1 MSVVDEVK
9 QRIDIV
15 DLIGS
20 RVRLQKAGQNF
31 KGLCPFHSEKTPSF
45 VVFPETQT
53 WHCFGACNT
62 GGDAYT
68 FVMQAEGVE
77 FADALRLL
85 ADRAGVILEPLDE
98 EGQAKRELADRL
110 REVNTDAARFFQRTL
125 LASDAG
131 KPALAYVR
139 RRGLTDATLQAFQI
153 GYAPDDWHAC
163 EQALLGAGYDQDLL
177 LEAGLLVRNDRGN
190 VYDRFRDRVMFPI
203 RDPRGHVVGFAGRV
217 LGDGEPKY
225 LNTGQT
231 PLFDKGRLLY
241 GFDLARQA
249 IRETGTA
256 IVVEGYM
263 DVIAPY
269 QEGVRNL
276 VAVMGTALTE
286 DHVALLR
293 PIAERL
299 IFALDPDAAGIRAT
313 ERGVGVAQDAMPRE
327 TVPVPT
333 ASGLVRYESRLKAD
347 IRVLALP
354 DGLDP
359 DELVLR
365 DRERWDRLVTEAKP
379 VVEHLIGLAVAEA
392 DISTARGKRDVVDKV
407 LPVINNLGSPL
418 ERQHYTQFL
427 ARAIR
432 IDERALA
439 EEARRLRGSTRQRAE
454 GPMDATARARAGGQD
469 APMDLESRAVAL
481 LVRYP
486 RLGAEAL
493 EHAGVSAEA
502 LGESLG
508 DARHRLVWQAVCEL
522 LPTLEPEEDA
532 LERVQARLD
541 SSVAAHV
548 ESLHSRLQGG
558 PPLSPEMVREDLIK
572 STIRLRE
579 RSLSRTMRELRF
591 LLDDAAASGELEG
604 VAHISGLI
612 NRGRT
617 ELRLLHQRAHELS
630 LIGSSRR

>member
-20 RVRLQKAGQNF
+20 RVRLQKAGQNY

-68 FVMQAEGVE
+68 FVMQMEGVE

-139 RRGLTDATLQAFQI
+139 RRGLTDATLQAFQV

-177 LEAGLLVRNDRGN
+177 LEAGLLVRHERGN

-225 LNTGQT
+225 LNTPQT

-347 IRVLALP
+347 IRVLTLP

-365 DRERWDRLVTEAKP
+365 DRERWDRLVAEAKP

-454 GPMDATARARAGGQD
+454 GPMDATATTRAGVQD

-508 DARHRLVWQAVCEL
+508 DARHRLIWQAVREL

-579 RSLSRTMRELRF
+579 RSLSRTMRELQF
-591 LLDDAAASGELEG
+591 LLDDATESGELEG

>member
-9 QRIDIV
+9 QRVDIV

-20 RVRLQKAGQNF
+20 RVRLQKAGQNY

-62 GGDAYT
+62 GGDVFT
-68 FVMQAEGVE
+68 FVMQMEGVE
-77 FADALRLL
+77 FGEALRQL

-98 EGQAKRELADRL
+98 EGQARRELTDRL
-110 REVNTDAARFFQRTL
+110 RAANTEAARFFHRTL
-125 LASDAG
+125 MATDVGAS
-131 KPALAYVR
+131 ALAYLR
-139 RRGLTDATLQAFQI
+139 RRGLTDATLQTFQL

-163 EQALLGAGYDQDLL
+163 EQALQGAGYDQELL
-177 LEAGLLVRNDRGN
+177 MEAGLLVRNDRGN

-217 LGDGEPKY
+217 LGQGEPKY
-225 LNTGQT
+225 LNTPQT

-241 GFDLARQA
+241 GFDMAREA
-249 IRETGTA
+249 IRQTGTA

-263 DVIAPY
+263 DVIGPY
-269 QEGVRNL
+269 QEGVHNL
-276 VAVMGTALTE
+276 VAVMGTALTG
-286 DHVALLR
+286 DHVALLQ
-293 PIAERL
+293 PIVERL
-299 IFALDPDAAGIRAT
+299 IFALDPDAAGVRAT
-313 ERGVGVAQDAMPRE
+313 ERGVEVAQGAMPRE
-327 TVPVPT
+327 TVPIPT

-359 DELVLR
+359 DELVLQ
-365 DRERWDRLVTEAKP
+365 DRERWDRLVEEAKP
-379 VVEHLIGLAVAEA
+379 VVEHLIGLAVAGA
-392 DISTARGKRDVVDKV
+392 DLSTARGKRQVVDKV
-407 LPVINNLGSPL
+407 LPIINELANPL
-418 ERQHYTQFL
+418 ERQHYTQRL
-427 ARAIR
+427 AQAIR
-432 IDERALA
+432 IDERTLA
-439 EEARRLRGSTRQRAE
+439 DEARRLRGGARRRGTASEEASTKAAAASRE
-454 GPMDATARARAGGQD
+454 VPI
-469 APMDLESRAVAL
+469 DLESRAVAL

-486 RLGAEAL
+486 DVGWQVL
-493 EHAGVSAEA
+493 EKTELSPQA
-502 LGESLG
+502 LGESFA
-508 DARHRLVWQAVCEL
+508 DSRHRLIWDALCQVA
-522 LPTLEPEEDA
+522 PEIGPGEDA
-532 LERVQARLD
+532 LERVLAHLD
-541 SSVAAHV
+541 TSVGAHV

-579 RSLSRTMRELRF
+579 RSLSRTMRELQF
-591 LLDDAAASGELEG
+591 LLDDAVASSELEG
-604 VAHISGLI
+604 VAHISDLI